1 MSQFI
6 SARNARDP
14 ASLDWSSDGCSMS
27 PDNPGFNF
35 LPSCYRHDF
44 GYRNYKVQ
52 NRFTDAAKDRI
63 DEKFRS
69 DMYAE
74 CATEGDAEDA
84 CRAVA
89 NVYYWAVQTFGR
101 MTTEEEAELLSARSC
116 GGAPVLPARA

>member
-1 MSQFI
+1 
-6 SARNARDP
+6 
-14 ASLDWSSDGCSMS
+14 MS

-52 NRFTDAAKDRI
+52 SRFTDAAKDRI

-69 DMYAE
+69 DMYDE
-74 CATEGDAEDA
+74 CATEDAEDA

-101 MTTEEEAELLSARSC
+101 MATEEEEAELLGARSC
-116 GGAPVLPARA
+116 GTAAVPPARA